1 MTKLIIQIPCFNE
14 AESLPLTL
22 AELPR
27 ELPGVD
33 AVEWLVIDDGSA
45 DARAVEME
53 AFADGARVSTATV
66 LLGLR
71 PEA

>member
-1 MTKLIIQIPCFNE
+1 MRAVRGVKVRAFTP
-14 AESLPLTL
+14 
-22 AELPR
+22 
-27 ELPGVD
+27 PGGRVD
-33 AVEWLVIDDGSA
+33 VVVEETDDGSA